1 MRWLVGLD
9 LRERSSGTV
18 HVAAWL
24 RDRGTAP
31 QSFVGVHIVDDG
43 VRHSGR
49 IVAEVVHD
57 ADDRVHAIAEHAG
70 VPNPFEALRVLA
82 ATTAEDAIVQ
92 LVETEHHDAV
102 MIGRVAPAE
111 GHAVRRLGRVARR
124 LLRRLPAP
132 VMVVPPDLTREE
144 IGRGPIVLATDLG
157 ASSIAAARFAK
168 RIAEALGRALVVLHV
183 DAGYYVVPD
192 PLGEGITF
200 TPSPRAVRSD
210 VEQWARQHELGDVT
224 IAFVEGTVPDGII
237 AYAHNVDAPL
247 VVCGSRR
254 LSLAERIFASST
266 ASDLARWC
274 DRPVVVVAQE

>member
-24 RDRGTAP
+24 RDRGAVA

-49 IVAEVVHD
+49 IVSEVVHA
-57 ADDRVHAIAEHAG
+57 ADDRLRVIAEHAG
-70 VPNPFEALRVLA
+70 VPSPFETLRVMT
-82 ATTAEDAIVQ
+82 ATTAEDGIAQ

-102 MIGRVAPAE
+102 MIGRAAPAE

-132 VMVVPPDLTREE
+132 VMVVPPYLTRED
-144 IGRGPIVLATDLG
+144 IGRGPILLATDLG
-157 ASSIAAARFAK
+157 TSSVAAARFAK
-168 RIAEALGRALVVLHV
+168 RIADEQGRGLVVLHV

-192 PLGEGITF
+192 PLGEGVTF
-200 TPSPRAVRSD
+200 TPAPRAVASD
-210 VEQWARQHELGDVT
+210 VVQWAEQQGLAPATTALV
-224 IAFVEGTVPDGII
+224 AGTVPDGVI
-237 AYAHNVDAPL
+237 AHAHLVDAPL

-254 LSLAERIFASST
+254 LSLVERIFASST

-274 DRPVVVVAQE
+274 DRPVVVVALE